1 MKVVRVLT
9 LAPNGL
15 TAQPVRVEV
24 AARPGLS
31 ALTIVGLPGRTV
43 AESKERV
50 RLALR
55 SLGVTL
61 PATNIV
67 INLAPAAVR
76 KDGTHYDLP
85 IALALLA
92 AIGYLKP
99 DAIPKNSYIF
109 GELGLDG
116 SIRGV
121 KNAVV
126 LAHHIWSQRGSG
138 ILPSDNTASLQV
150 LCGLAYHAAQTLV
163 ELAEALKAGQLT
175 YKVGQTPIDT
185 VMAASPLSLDDI
197 IGQTVAKR
205 AAVVCAAGGHPI
217 LLSGPPGV
225 GKTMLAQVIH
235 ALQPAL
241 TREQQI
247 EATLIHSAAG
257 LLHDD
262 QPLIKTPAWR
272 SPHHTAT
279 ISAMVGTA
287 HGYPGETALSHHGTL
302 FLDELPLFS
311 PTVIET
317 LREPL
322 QNGTVQVSRAGVSYR
337 WPAQFTLVA
346 AANPCACGYW
356 GDEAKPC
363 SCSIVQ
369 RQNYQRRLSGP
380 ILDRIALRVRLGRSG
395 LRVPQTVGEHDRWCQ
410 QIIQARQRQY
420 ERQGVVNHRAPDD
433 LIRQLF
439 NEASHEGFINRLSG
453 ETNRSMRS
461 IGQIMRVA
469 LTLADLNNGPLKS
482 CHIEEALFLV
492 PQGIA
497 F

>member
-1 MKVVRVLT
+1 MKIVRVLT

-15 TAQPVRVEV
+15 TAEPVMVEV

-85 IALALLA
+85 IAVALLMA
-92 AIGYLKP
+92 NGYLQP
-99 DAIPKNSYIF
+99 NTVPKNGYIF

-116 SIRGV
+116 SVRGV

-126 LAHHIWSQRGSG
+126 LGHHIWSKQACC
-138 ILPSDNTASLQV
+138 IVPAANAASLQV
-150 LCGLAYHAAQTLV
+150 LGGLRYYSASSIATLV
-163 ELAEALKAGQLT
+163 DGLKRGEVV
-175 YKVGQTPIDT
+175 YKVGAAPSSTDDT
-185 VMAASPLSLDDI
+185 DQFIKLDDV
-197 IGQTVAKR
+197 IGQMVAKR
-205 AAVVCAAGGHPI
+205 AAVISAAGGHP
-217 LLSGPPGV
+217 LLLTGPPGV
-225 GKTMLAQVIH
+225 GKTMLAQVVH

-241 TREQQI
+241 TPSQRV

-257 LLHDD
+257 LLNND
-262 QPLIKTPAWR
+262 QPLIHAPPWR
-272 SPHHTAT
+272 APHHTAT
-279 ISAMVGTA
+279 VSAVVGTA
-287 HGYPGETALSHHGTL
+287 HGYPGETALAHHGTL

-311 PTVIET
+311 PAVIET

-322 QNGTVQVSRAGVSYR
+322 QNGTVHVSRAGFNQT
-337 WPAQFTLVA
+337 WPAQFTMVA
-346 AANPCACGYW
+346 AANPCPCGYF
-356 GDEAKPC
+356 GDEHKPC
-363 SCSIVQ
+363 RCTLMQ

-380 ILDRIALRVRLGRSG
+380 LLDRFGLHVRLNRSA
-395 LRVPQTVGEHDRWCQ
+395 LQSKPIVGEHETWKGRVAL
-410 QIIQARQRQY
+410 ARQRQD
-420 ERQGVVNHRAPDD
+420 ERQGVVNNRVADD
-433 LIRQLF
+433 LLRQMFTQTEQQSAVDQL
-439 NEASHEGFINRLSG
+439 LG
-453 ETNRSMRS
+453 ENSRSMRS
-461 IGQIMRVA
+461 ISQIMRVA
-469 LTLADLNNGPLKS
+469 LTIADLECVPLKS

-492 PQGIA
+492 PQGLA